1 MSPRGKQSDKGYV
14 SISGRVPL
22 ELRKQA
28 KHKQIDTNITTD
40 NLLEQLLRAWVNGE
54 VALSLPEATEAA
66 PQPSPVS
73 PKPTKPK
80 TPKASPPGEAT
91 QLATLLEQLGISQNE
106 LARRLDISSQT
117 MSRYVSGKRRT
128 PPEVLQAARQLLE
141 PTEGE

>member
-40 NLLEQLLRAWVNGE
+40 NLLEQLLRAWVNGD
-54 VALSLPEATEAA
+54 VSLPEATEAA

-80 TPKASPPGEAT
+80 TSPPTEAT
-91 QLATLLEQLGISQNE
+91 PLATLLEQLGISQNE